1 MAEGRTSRVP
11 VFEALLQHVEAAIC
25 CSLRIVM
32 EEGTAYSLV
41 DICLDYLC
49 TNLELYCWM
58 GLDGSL
64 TLVDPPIFPQ
74 ELAER
79 LLQKL
84 ALAGLL
90 TDKTVSIFRNSRC
103 LRLRRACVRRARLSA
118 VAFRRALAGQRL
130 VELDARSVNADLTVA
145 DMVGALSGVGTPDST
160 TLSPPPLAAASVAA
174 YNTTLERLAVDG
186 MTLSLEE
193 PAERCLGRLLALR
206 CLSVRD
212 ATFYTDD
219 LREVA
224 ALPSLE
230 TLDISNTSV
239 ADLSPLRACRQRL
252 RCLTMYH
259 LKRLKMTTTQVL
271 DVLSE
276 LSQLEHLDISDD
288 KQFISD
294 MAARLLEQPHLLPRL
309 VSLDMSG
316 RSGVTDKALRTFLEA
331 HPVVH
336 FLGLLATDA
345 GFDPWLS
352 GRTALRIAGEAT
364 EAQVTE
370 ALQRYAERAFF
381 IREALF
387 HLFNLTPGLSR
398 PRPDL
403 LKLVALGMAAH
414 PQNLA
419 VQIAAS
425 ACVFN
430 LSKQEM
436 AAGMPIRLLTRIVS
450 LTLTAMRQ
458 FPNHQQL
465 QKNCLLSLCSD
476 RILQDVPFDRFEAA
490 KLVMQWLCK
499 HEDQNMQRMAVAI
512 ISILAAKLSTE
523 QTAKLVSDLLI
534 VKKLLHIVEQRA
546 AASHVDTTLKFTL
559 SALWNLTDE
568 SPSTC
573 LHFVQHRGLDL
584 FMDVLQ
590 TFPNDPSV
598 QQKVLGL
605 LNNIA
610 EVIELHP
617 KLMRKQFIEHIGV
630 LLCNSKVE
638 VSYFAAGIIAH
649 LTYRGEAVWLL
660 DPALRA
666 NLLSQL
672 ESCILSWTSPD
683 CEMVAYRSFSPF
695 FPLIECSSAP
705 AVQLWAVWAMHHV
718 CSKNAARYC
727 SMLLDEGGLS
737 RLRRLA
743 ASPFVTRH
751 VRNIAAEVLQRLE
764 LHAASSAPRLL
775 RHLKPPADNRTK

>member
-1 MAEGRTSRVP
+1 MQCP
-11 VFEALLQHVEAAIC
+11 LLP
-25 CSLRIVM
+25 

-41 DICLDYLC
+41 DVCLDYLC

-79 LLQKL
+79 LLRKL

-90 TDKTVSIFRNSRC
+90 TDKTVNIFRNSRC

-130 VELDARSVNADLTVA
+130 VELDARGVNADLTVA
-145 DMVGALSGVGTPDST
+145 DMVGALSGAGPPELTM
-160 TLSPPPLAAASVAA
+160 LSSPPLAAATVAA
-174 YNTTLERLAVDG
+174 YNT
-186 MTLSLEE
+186 
-193 PAERCLGRLLALR
+193 
-206 CLSVRD
+206 SVKGSR
-212 ATFYTDD
+212 
-219 LREVA
+219 
-224 ALPSLE
+224 
-230 TLDISNTSV
+230 SV
-239 ADLSPLRACRQRL
+239 
-252 RCLTMYH
+252 
-259 LKRLKMTTTQVL
+259 
-271 DVLSE
+271 
-276 LSQLEHLDISDD
+276 
-288 KQFISD
+288 
-294 MAARLLEQPHLLPRL
+294 
-309 VSLDMSG
+309 SG
-316 RSGVTDKALRTFLEA
+316 RSISPHWGAIFPDMLDEGFVPHYKLRTAEETRPCIEFRPVLEA
-331 HPVVH
+331 
-336 FLGLLATDA
+336 
-345 GFDPWLS
+345 
-352 GRTALRIAGEAT
+352 
-364 EAQVTE
+364 
-370 ALQRYAERAFF
+370 
-381 IREALF
+381 
-387 HLFNLTPGLSR
+387 N
-398 PRPDL
+398 
-403 LKLVALGMAAH
+403 LKLAVSCMRVLKITCQLTAIFE
-414 PQNLA
+414 LA
-419 VQIAAS
+419 VPFVKHLPHKGYVKTFIT
-425 ACVFN
+425 
-430 LSKQEM
+430 K
-436 AAGMPIRLLTRIVS
+436 
-450 LTLTAMRQ
+450 
-458 FPNHQQL
+458 
-465 QKNCLLSLCSD
+465 LCRKSHLN
-476 RILQDVPFDRFEAA
+476 IFHK
-490 KLVMQWLCK
+490 KLDDTPL
-499 HEDQNMQRMAVAI
+499 
-512 ISILAAKLSTE
+512 LSTE
-523 QTAKLVSDLLI
+523 QTAKLVSELLI

-751 VRNIAAEVLQRLE
+751 VRNISAEVLQRLE
-764 LHAASSAPRLL
+764 LHAASSTPRLL
-775 RHLKPPADNRTK
+775 RLVKPPTDNRTK

>member
-1 MAEGRTSRVP
+1 
-11 VFEALLQHVEAAIC
+11 
-25 CSLRIVM
+25 M

-352 GRTALRIAGEAT
+352 GRTALR
-364 EAQVTE
+364 
-370 ALQRYAERAFF
+370 
-381 IREALF
+381 
-387 HLFNLTPGLSR
+387 
-398 PRPDL
+398 
-403 LKLVALGMAAH
+403 LVALGMAAH